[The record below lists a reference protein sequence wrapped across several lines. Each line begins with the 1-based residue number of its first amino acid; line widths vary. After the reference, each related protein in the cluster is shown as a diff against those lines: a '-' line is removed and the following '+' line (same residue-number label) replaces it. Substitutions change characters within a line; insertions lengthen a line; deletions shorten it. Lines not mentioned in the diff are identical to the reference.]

1 MTRCLYASQTRGVH
15 DARWIQALRN
25 IGLNVVDRAR
35 VDFTSDA
42 AFEQDVASEATR
54 VEIVVAGPWDMAQRI
69 AQHNDSVI
77 LLSWGFDL
85 QDADESQLDLQRFM
99 AVVVDSTANL
109 KIAEEHG
116 ARKILLI
123 PWGVDLDQL
132 SAQAGTANLS
142 SFDIAPGDRVVLSL
156 RAHEELYRV
165 ADIIKAF
172 AQIETDARLVVGNS
186 GSLTAQLQDQAR
198 RLNVDAAFIPAVAE
212 DRVPALLRRS
222 SVYVTASRV
231 DGSSVTLL
239 QAMACGVPVVA
250 SANNGNADWVADGK
264 TGFVFPVG
272 NTAALARAIQRAL
285 QEGHSVTDAALAQ
298 IHERADWKRNIR
310 QLGDFLTTL

>member
-15 DARWIQALRN
+15 DARWIQALRS
-25 IGLNVVDRAR
+25 IGLDVVDKAR

-42 AFEQDVASEATR
+42 AFEKYVASEASR
-54 VEIVVAGPWDMAQRI
+54 VEIVVAGPLDMAQRI
-69 AQHNDSVI
+69 AQHTDSMI

-85 QDADESQLDLQRFM
+85 QDADESQLDLQRFI
-99 AVVVDSTANL
+99 AVIVDSTANL
-109 KIAEEHG
+109 KIAQEHG
-116 ARKILLI
+116 ARNIVLV
-123 PWGVDLDQL
+123 PWGVDLDEIN
-132 SAQAGTANLS
+132 SRADAADLS
-142 SFDIAPGDRVVLSL
+142 SFGIVPSDRVVLSL

-165 ADIIKAF
+165 ADIIEAF
-172 AQIETDARLVVGNS
+172 ATIKTDARLVVGNA
-186 GSLTAQLQDQAR
+186 GSRTEQLQDQAR
-198 RLNVDAAFIPAVAE
+198 RLGVDATFIPPVAE

-250 SANNGNADWVADGK
+250 SANPGNADWVADGN

-272 NTAALARAIQRAL
+272 DTAALAHAIQRAL
-285 QEGHSVTDAALAQ
+285 DHGDSVTEAALAQ
-298 IHERADWKRNIR
+298 IQERADWKRNIR
-310 QLGDFLTTL
+310 QLGVFLTTL

>member
-1 MTRCLYASQTRGVH
+1 MTRCLYASPTRGVH
-15 DARWIQALRN
+15 DARWIQALRS
-25 IGLNVVDRAR
+25 IGLNVVDIAR
-35 VDFTSDA
+35 VDFTSES
-42 AFEQDVASEATR
+42 AFERHVTLEAGR
-54 VEIVVAGPWDMAQRI
+54 VDFVIAGPLDTAQRI
-69 AQHNDSVI
+69 AQKVDSVI

-85 QDADESQLDLQRFM
+85 QDADESQLDLRGFI
-99 AVVVDSTANL
+99 AVIVDSTANQ
-109 KIAEEHG
+109 KVAEEHG
-116 ARKILLI
+116 ARNIVLV
-123 PWGVDLDQL
+123 PWGVELDEL
-132 SAQAGTANLS
+132 SVHADAADLS
-142 SFDIAPGDRVVLSL
+142 SFGIAPADRVVLSL

-165 ADIIKAF
+165 ADIIEAF
-172 AQIETDARLVVGNS
+172 ATIETDARLVVGNA

-198 RLNVDAAFIPAVAE
+198 QLGVDATFIPPVAE

-250 SANNGNADWVADGK
+250 SANPGNADWVADGK

-272 NTAALARAIQRAL
+272 DTAALARAIQRAL
-285 QEGHSVTDAALAQ
+285 DHGDSVTEAALAQ
-298 IHERADWKRNIR
+298 IRERADWKRSIR